1 MTSNDHDG
9 AYPRIADHALI
20 GDLQTAALV
29 TSDGTMDWFCSPRF
43 DSASVFASLLDSTRG
58 GSFRVAPAA
67 GEHNIKHL
75 YFPDSAVL
83 ITRFM
88 ADAELPMGFR
98 STACRRH

>member
-20 GDLQTAALV
+20 GDL
-29 TSDGTMDWFCSPRF
+29 
-43 DSASVFASLLDSTRG
+43 
-58 GSFRVAPAA
+58 VAPAA
-67 GEHNIKHL
+67 GEHNIQHM

-98 STACRRH
+98 STACSRH